1 MIKYIKGDLI
11 ALTKQGQFNVIAHGC
26 NCFCLMGAGIA
37 KQIKQEFP
45 NAYQLD
51 CNTVKGDRKKLGKI
65 NYVFDYKSNTWI
77 INAYT
82 QFNIANKNNTVTVD
96 YEAVRS
102 CMKEIK
108 FCFGRE
114 ERKFGFPLIG
124 AGLAGGDWNIIS
136 TIIEEEMNGED
147 VTIVIYDKV

>member
-11 ALTKQGQFNVIAHGC
+11 TLTKQGQFDVIAHGC

-51 CNTVKGDRKKLGKI
+51 CNTVKGDIKKLGKI

-77 INAYT
+77 VNAYT
-82 QFNIANKNNTVTVD
+82 QFNIANKNNTVAVD

-136 TIIEEEMNGED
+136 VIIEEEMNGED
-147 VTIVIYDKV
+147 VTIVILR